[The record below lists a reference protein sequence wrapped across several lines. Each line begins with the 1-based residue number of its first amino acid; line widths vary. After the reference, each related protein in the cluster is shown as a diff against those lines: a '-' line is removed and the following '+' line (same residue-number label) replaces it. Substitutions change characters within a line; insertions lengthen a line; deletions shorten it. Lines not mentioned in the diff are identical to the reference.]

1 MQEEEAKLTD
11 GTHKA
16 AIFRVLKEAG
26 SAGFTLA
33 QIVETA
39 QRLGLKDYTDKS
51 RKHIGSVCPL
61 PTTETYLVD
70 PITTHKTFLWACLPV
85 LRF

>member
-1 MQEEEAKLTD
+1 MARTKQQSSA
-11 GTHKA
+11 
-16 AIFRVLKEAG
+16 FSRRAG

-61 PTTETYLVD
+61 STHEPYLID
-70 PITTHKTFLWACLPV
+70 PIAIHKTFLWGCLPV